1 MKNVFLFFI
10 ISLFFLTSCSNADK
24 TKTEENDK
32 LNVYTSFHAVYDF
45 TSKIG
50 GDKINLSCLVPSG
63 SQPHDWEPSVKD
75 MLELENTDI
84 FFYNGAG
91 MENFIEKIKK
101 SIDSNNLK
109 YVELS
114 TAAELIKNENDINDP
129 HVWLNPRNV
138 IKEMEMIKNTLSKY
152 DSDNASYYE
161 KNFNEHKEK
170 LEKLDTDFLNAVSK
184 FKTKN
189 IITSHEAYGYLCDA
203 YGLNQVGIEGLMAE
217 SEPSPSKMAEITE
230 YIKTNNIKY
239 IFYEELLNPKT
250 TQIISDETGCQLL
263 ELSAFEGLT
272 KEQSDNEYDYY
283 LVMYKNLDNLKKALG
298 E

>member
-1 MKNVFLFFI
+1 M
-10 ISLFFLTSCSNADK
+10 FFLTSCSNSDK

-32 LNVYTSFHAVYDF
+32 LNVYTSFYAIYDF

-50 GDKINLSCLVPSG
+50 GDKINLKCLIPSG
-63 SQPHDWEPSVKD
+63 YEPHDWEPSVKD

-91 MENFIEKIKK
+91 MENFIEKIKN

-114 TAAELIKNENDINDP
+114 TAAELIKNENGINDP
-129 HVWLNPRNV
+129 HIWLNPHNV

-152 DSDNASYYE
+152 DSDNAEYYE
-161 KNFNEHKEK
+161 KNFNEQKEK

-203 YGLNQVGIEGLMAE
+203 YSLNQIGIEGLMAE

-230 YIKTNNIKY
+230 YIKNNNIKY

-272 KEQSDNEYDYY
+272 EEQSKNEYDYY
-283 LVMYKNLDNLKKALG
+283 SVMYKNLENLKKALG